1 MAKCTYI
8 QRKKKEKKKS
18 NSLVPTTYCIYTG
31 HQRQKTVKTKAGF
44 MQCRIPKEKSCNM
57 ARITENI
64 TSLFHNME
72 QGCKYPICN
81 LLHFFLHRLTFLTL
95 FHFLLGCLL
104 HLGLLI
110 LGHPLCLL
118 LITILVFIIIIIV
131 VIVVII
137 TIIVAFLNPPF
148 CWGLF
153 TSTFG
158 ILPFL

>member
-1 MAKCTYI
+1 
-8 QRKKKEKKKS
+8 
-18 NSLVPTTYCIYTG
+18 
-31 HQRQKTVKTKAGF
+31 
-44 MQCRIPKEKSCNM
+44 M
-57 ARITENI
+57 ARTWITENI

-118 LITILVFIIIIIV
+118 LITILVFIIIIIIV
-131 VIVVII
+131 VVVII
-137 TIIVAFLNPPF
+137 TIIVAFLNLPF

-158 ILPFL
+158 ILPFLWFGTFSVFLFLTGWFIKSIIIIIFIILFLFSLGWLFSWFNRCFCSLSST